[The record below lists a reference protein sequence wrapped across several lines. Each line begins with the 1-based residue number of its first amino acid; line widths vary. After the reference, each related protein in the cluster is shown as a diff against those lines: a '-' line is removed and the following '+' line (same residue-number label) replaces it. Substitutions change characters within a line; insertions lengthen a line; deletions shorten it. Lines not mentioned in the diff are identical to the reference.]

1 MTRDKKLEALVL
13 VIWFIAVTLLI
24 VLVWQ
29 FFLGPL
35 YEAENKHFN
44 AHFILAA
51 GVMNTTATRQQCL
64 DLFFGD
70 TSQTGY
76 VQNLAGQC
84 WKLLQ

>member
-13 VIWFIAVTLLI
+13 VIWFIAVTILI

-51 GVMNTTATRQQCL
+51 EVLNATTRQQCM
-64 DLFFGD
+64 DMFFSD
-70 TSQTGY
+70 TWTSGY
-76 VQNLAGQC
+76 VENLAGRC